1 MTDRQALEQALAV
14 LIAIMK
20 MSDRVEECGGLTCL
34 SGIAAANTMQ
44 NSIQKNIPRLAKLA
58 MHLHNVSSEATP

>member
-14 LIAIMK
+14 LIAIMQ
-20 MSDRVEECGGLTCL
+20 MSDRVKECGGLTCL

-44 NSIQKNIPRLAKLA
+44 NSIQKNGPRLAKLA
-58 MHLHNVSSEATP
+58 MHLRDVSSEATP